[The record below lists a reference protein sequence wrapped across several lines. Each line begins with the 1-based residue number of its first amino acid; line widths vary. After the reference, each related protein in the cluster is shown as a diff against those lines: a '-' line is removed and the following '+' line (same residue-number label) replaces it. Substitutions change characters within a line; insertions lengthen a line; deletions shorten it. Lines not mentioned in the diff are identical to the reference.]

1 MSLLL
6 WSKSKPAKCF
16 PLIDIYERKNYPAIS
31 GRQTCCKGWKALS
44 PDNLAQVPRVRLLQ
58 DIVRKLQAAKF
69 LQFPNEG
76 WNWSR
81 SSFISHLLYVYNA
94 MQYWWYHQRS
104 ALTKKRDTTT
114 TILIS
119 RSCHFC
125 TKFASTAVVMTIVS
139 WTIVRLTMWVEFSK
153 MNFLH
158 NLEPTQCAYEI
169 LSHIPKWTFLS
180 KISISCWANMAALL
194 KFLYYVEWAVCF
206 FYWPNC
212 PVSQMNF
219 SPKSPTIE
227 MSGS

>member
-81 SSFISHLLYVYNA
+81 SSLISHLLYILQCIN
-94 MQYWWYHQRS
+94 HQRS

-119 RSCHFC
+119 RSCHFR
-125 TKFASTAVVMTIVS
+125 TKFSLFVELLRLHYCGGDDYCEPDRDYGECETHNVS
-139 WTIVRLTMWVEFSK
+139 GIF
-153 MNFLH
+153 
-158 NLEPTQCAYEI
+158 
-169 LSHIPKWTFLS
+169 
-180 KISISCWANMAALL
+180 
-194 KFLYYVEWAVCF
+194 
-206 FYWPNC
+206 
-212 PVSQMNF
+212 
-219 SPKSPTIE
+219 
-227 MSGS
+227 